1 MPHFSDLAALHL
13 ERPSIVTI
21 GVFDGV
27 HRGHQLLI
35 RHLVDEARAR
45 NSLAVVITFFPHP
58 DVFLKALT
66 GRFYLTTPEDRA
78 QLLMQM
84 GVDYVYT
91 LPFNDALRRIR
102 AADFVELLLAHLRME
117 ALWVGSDFA
126 LGYKREGDV
135 PYLRRIGAERGFG
148 LHVIDLLPDQGRTIS
163 STAIREALAV
173 GQVEAARELLGRPYH
188 VSGAVVHGL
197 ARGRTIGF
205 PTANIAVWEELII
218 PANGVYAGWAALDG
232 EAERYM
238 AVTNVGVRP
247 TFDGH
252 GVTVE
257 AHLLDFDRDI
267 YGRTLTFTFEKHLRF
282 ERRFSDIEALVA
294 QIQADSAAARDFL
307 SMQRA
312 VNPGRL

>member
-1 MPHFSDLAALHL
+1 MPHFSDLASIRL

-35 RHLVDEARAR
+35 RSLVDAARAR
-45 NSLAVVITFFPHP
+45 DSLAVVITFFPHP

-91 LPFNDALRRIR
+91 LPFDDALRRIR
-102 AADFVELLLAHLRME
+102 AADFVERLLEHLHME

-135 PYLRRIGAERGFG
+135 AYLQRIGAERGFS
-148 LHVIDLLPDQGRTIS
+148 LHVVDLLPDQGRAIS
-163 STAIREALAV
+163 STAIREALAI
-173 GQVEAARELLGRPYH
+173 GQVEEARELLGRPYH
-188 VSGAVVHGL
+188 VSGEVVHGL
-197 ARGRTIGF
+197 ARGRIIGF
-205 PTANIAVWEELII
+205 PTANIAVWDELII
-218 PANGVYAGWAALDG
+218 PANGVYAGWASLDG
-232 EAERYM
+232 EPEPYM

-257 AHLLDFDRDI
+257 VHLLDFDRDI
-267 YGRTLTFTFEKHLRF
+267 YGRTLTFTFEKRLRF
-282 ERRFSDIEALVA
+282 EQRFSDVDALIA
-294 QIQADSAAARDFL
+294 QIRADAAAARDFL
-307 SMQRA
+307 TMQRA
-312 VNPGRL
+312 VNPDRL